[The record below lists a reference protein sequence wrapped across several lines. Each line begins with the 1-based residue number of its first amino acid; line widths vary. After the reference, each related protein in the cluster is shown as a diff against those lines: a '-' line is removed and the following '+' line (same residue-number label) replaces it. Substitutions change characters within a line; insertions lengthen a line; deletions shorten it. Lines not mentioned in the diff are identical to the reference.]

1 MEKTKKII
9 IITLICIFIIITIL
23 VIYLSGYIEDTKV
36 TNNNSNNEITQ
47 KNYFKKVSSYDEF
60 FSIQNTLNNNS
71 NELNTSFII
80 QKLYLNRIGQ
90 TKYYFINCSKLES
103 DIGAETIDYDKNIY
117 YLLVANNNKY
127 NLVELNDIDDLE
139 YYARNYQVVDK
150 AISSNKTL
158 QKGHT
163 SEQNILTIYI
173 EYFKDMLILD
183 TEFAYSMLDDE
194 TKKDYISYSD
204 FYNQVINNYNKL
216 SSKIFAYNK
225 QEDDDINTY
234 YIEDD
239 NRNKIVITE
248 YGIMDFKISY

>member
-1 MEKTKKII
+1 MKNTKKTIL
-9 IITLICIFIIITIL
+9 ITLICIFILITIL
-23 VIYLSGYIEDTKV
+23 VIYLSSKIENKPNTNNT
-36 TNNNSNNEITQ
+36 TNNNEKI
-47 KNYFKKVSSYDEF
+47 FKKIDTYDEF
-60 FSIQNTLNNNS
+60 FAIQNTLNNS
-71 NELNTSFII
+71 NELNTSYIVHE
-80 QKLYLNRIGQ
+80 LYLNSIGN
-90 TKYYFINCSKLES
+90 TKYYFINCSKFIS
-103 DIGAETIDYDKNIY
+103 NVGAETIDYDKNIY

-183 TEFAYSMLDDE
+183 TELAYNMLDEE
-194 TKKDYISYSD
+194 TKKDYVNYND
-204 FYNQVINNYNKL
+204 FYNEVINNYNKL

-239 NRNKIVITE
+239 NRNKIIITE